1 MWLEN
6 LSANI
11 ASKKIIIHINTML
24 CAIKVNSITIELIV
38 HTSCYCVLDLL
49 SVKVSVELTF

>member
-1 MWLEN
+1 
-6 LSANI
+6 
-11 ASKKIIIHINTML
+11 ML